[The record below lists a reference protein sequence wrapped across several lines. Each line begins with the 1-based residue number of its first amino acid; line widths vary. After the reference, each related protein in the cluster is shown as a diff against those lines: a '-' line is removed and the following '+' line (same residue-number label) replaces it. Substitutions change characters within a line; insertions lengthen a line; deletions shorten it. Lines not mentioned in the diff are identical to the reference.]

1 MKKHA
6 LNTVEKKAAASLAS
20 IFGLRMLG
28 LFLIMP
34 VIAVYGQDYIDYS
47 PILIG
52 MAIGAYGL
60 TQAILQIPMGWVSD
74 RIGRR
79 PVIVGGLLVFAL
91 GSVVAAMADTLT
103 GVIIG
108 RALQGGG
115 AIASAILALASD
127 CSRDEQRPKV
137 MAAIGLCIGLSFAL
151 ALVLGPWLG
160 GILGM
165 SGLFW
170 FTAVCALLAIVLV
183 LTVTPT
189 PVNKT
194 PKRDL
199 VPVPTELKRL
209 FKQPQL
215 VQLNIGIFIL
225 HLVLTAW
232 FVTLPVAL
240 VNAGLAAEQHGWLY
254 LPTLLLSFVVMVPLM
269 LQAIRKQRQLQTFR
283 LAIGLLLAALA
294 VIAYFADSIWWLVI
308 GVWIFFIGFNYLEA
322 SLPAMLAQYAPAG
335 SKGSASGI
343 YTSCQFFGA
352 FVGGVAGGWVYSL
365 QGMTGV
371 VLLCMLLLTVWLL
384 VSFKMRPLIGVA
396 NLTFATPM
404 LTSAQTES
412 LAETLAELPGVR
424 EAVVI
429 ASEQMTY
436 LKVTRDDFDQRTA
449 TAAIALYKTEKSA
462 HTQS

>member
-34 VIAVYGQDYIDYS
+34 VIAVYGQDYVDYS
-47 PILIG
+47 PLLIG
-52 MAIGAYGL
+52 VAIGAYGL

-79 PVIVGGLLVFAL
+79 PVIVGGLLVFAI
-91 GSVVAAMADTLT
+91 GSVVAAMSDTLT

-108 RALQGGG
+108 RALQGAG

-160 GILGM
+160 GIVGM

-170 FTAVCALLAIVLV
+170 FTAVSALLAIVLV

-209 FKQPQL
+209 VKQPQL
-215 VQLNIGIFIL
+215 MRLNLGVFVL

-232 FVTLPVAL
+232 FVSLPISL

-254 LPTLLLSFVVMVPLM
+254 FPTLLLSFVVMVPLM
-269 LQAIRKQRQLQTFR
+269 IWAIRKRRPLQTFR
-283 LAIGLLLAALA
+283 FAIGLLLVALA
-294 VIAYFADSIWWLVI
+294 VIAYFADSLAWLAV

-335 SKGSASGI
+335 SKGTASGI

-352 FVGGVAGGWVYSL
+352 FIGGVAGGWIYSM

-371 VLLCMLLLTVWLL
+371 VLFCILLLAIWLI
-384 VSFKMRPLIGVA
+384 VSFGMRPLVGIA
-396 NLTFATPM
+396 NVSFVTPRLVQAQAT
-404 LTSAQTES
+404 T
-412 LAETLAELPGVR
+412 LAEELAELPGVL

-429 ASEQMTY
+429 TNEQTTY
-436 LKVTRDDFDQRTA
+436 LKVKRDKFENKTA
-449 TAAIALYKTEKSA
+449 KAAIDKYVAAEQVA
-462 HTQS
+462 AGG